1 MRDSCKHEIFQA
13 VALVSLASH
22 FHVLDQLVVD
32 LFQYCAS
39 LELMQIGLD
48 FKIQILKNICVIMV
62 LDGWSD
68 MFCITIHLIL
78 INT

>member
-22 FHVLDQLVVD
+22 FHVLDQLVVE

-39 LELMQIGLD
+39 LIWSKCKLD
-48 FKIQILKNICVIMV
+48 WILKFRFLKISV
-62 LDGWSD
+62 
-68 MFCITIHLIL
+68 
-78 INT
+78 